1 MQEVTW
7 VAVDVVASAL
17 QDMVDSGERSLH
29 LVSPKPV
36 QWNTIFVP
44 IAERLGLP
52 TVPYAEWTAK
62 LEHSATVAAQAGP
75 GVGQHD
81 AAHNL
86 LGFFKSEGMGG
97 AAVPLSTEKAVRASK
112 SLANARPIG
121 GEDAVK
127 YVEYWAKVGHI
138 KA

>member
-1 MQEVTW
+1 
-7 VAVDVVASAL
+7 
-17 QDMVDSGERSLH
+17 MVDSGERSLH